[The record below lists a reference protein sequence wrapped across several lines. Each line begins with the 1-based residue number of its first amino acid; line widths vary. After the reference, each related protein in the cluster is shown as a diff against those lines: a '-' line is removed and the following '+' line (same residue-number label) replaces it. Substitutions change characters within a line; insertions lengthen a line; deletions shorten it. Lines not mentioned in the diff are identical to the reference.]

1 MTTLVIDRSTDV
13 QSAAL
18 VKDGAIAASCILE
31 DADARSGDWVTRIR
45 DFLAANGESVATLGR
60 IVAGTGPGSFAGI
73 RSALAFAQGCAAGAG
88 CEVLGLTSAAAYSK
102 HEGPVAVI
110 GDARRGLFWIALF
123 DGPQLAVPVFQVK
136 REELKLRVPL
146 SADVVS
152 PDAKRI
158 GAVLS
163 EEFEERFRDCGA
175 PLAEGLARAML
186 ANEKLLVKE
195 PLPIYLNPAVR
206 QD

>member
-1 MTTLVIDRSTDV
+1 MEPVIRAPNISDAMV
-13 QSAAL
+13 Y
-18 VKDGAIAASCILE
+18 ASFPFV
-31 DADARSGDWVTRIR
+31 DMD
-45 DFLAANGESVATLGR
+45 
-60 IVAGTGPGSFAGI
+60 
-73 RSALAFAQGCAAGAG
+73 
-88 CEVLGLTSAAAYSK
+88 GLTANETSPSSGARPVINSWYFANSARGRASETARKAISPDLSLPAAAYSK
-102 HEGPVAVI
+102 QEGPVAVI

-136 REELKLRVPL
+136 QDELKLRVPL

-158 GAVLS
+158 GAVLA
-163 EEFEERFRDCGA
+163 EEFEERFKDCGA

>member
-1 MTTLVIDRSTDV
+1 M
-13 QSAAL
+13 
-18 VKDGAIAASCILE
+18 
-31 DADARSGDWVTRIR
+31 
-45 DFLAANGESVATLGR
+45 
-60 IVAGTGPGSFAGI
+60 
-73 RSALAFAQGCAAGAG
+73 
-88 CEVLGLTSAAAYSK
+88 
-102 HEGPVAVI
+102 
-110 GDARRGLFWIALF
+110 
-123 DGPQLAVPVFQVK
+123 LAVPVFQVK
-136 REELKLRVPL
+136 QDELKLRVPL

-158 GAVLS
+158 GAVLA
-163 EEFEERFRDCGA
+163 EEFEERFKDCGA